1 MLRETVA
8 WMNECVCLFTC
19 VLLVCL
25 VCLSCVLGCSA
36 LTFPT
41 RSCLSAGAHQAGWV
55 NGVSWK
61 TPAIPAPV
69 LAVVSARAQWW
80 RGPPGSPAA
89 VPGASEVKGSLEG
102 S

>member
-8 WMNECVCLFTC
+8 WLNTCVCLFTC
-19 VLLVCL
+19 VFLVCL
-25 VCLSCVLGCSA
+25 VCISYVLGCSA

-41 RSCLSAGAHQAGWV
+41 ESSQSAGAHQAGWV

-61 TPAIPAPV
+61 TPAILAPV
-69 LAVVSARAQWW
+69 LAVVSARARWW
-80 RGPPGSPAA
+80 QGLPGLPAA
-89 VPGASEVKGSLEG
+89 VPGASEVKEGLEG